1 MYKQAAESR
10 QKEEYNMRHILVNNK
25 YDAPC
30 IGEFNNKKRQRQF
43 EQEQK
48 QKWTKFTY
56 IGKETRFITE
66 LLRNTNVKIAFATD
80 DTMHNA

>member
-1 MYKQAAESR
+1 MYTQAAESR
-10 QKEEYNMRHILVNNK
+10 QTEKYIMHHILVNNK

-56 IGKETRFITE
+56 IGKDTRFITK
-66 LLRNTNVKIAFATD
+66 LLKNTNVKIAFATD
-80 DTMHNA
+80 GTMDNA